1 MWLNG
6 TWGAS
11 GFSTVYNISPTKDI
25 SSCHFIEF
33 DFYVE
38 NYENFLNYT
47 TTGMYPTF
55 MTGSNVDNQNYRY
68 VLKNYVTKSGWNHV
82 VLDLSTYDSKTNT
95 SPNFAAL
102 NHIRLRYNTSNN
114 AYANEYYAIA
124 NVYATKIAAPELPEN
139 TTVSS
144 TAKVFNTYGSN
155 TSNIRTITKVFDAP
169 LDLSTADYIE
179 FDIYVENV
187 AHFWEYQESMQNADA
202 HYFSFYLTS
211 LANYEPWASGD
222 YLTGQKA
229 VYRRFVEFKDQI
241 TKDGWNHVKIAVGD
255 WNVGKDGGLSSI
267 VRAGFFT
274 IRGAANTLYTT
285 ENIGFA
291 NVCGTLAEYKI
302 APELPENAIVSSTD
316 KVLNVYGNNCSNIVS
331 ITKVFDAPLD
341 LSTADYIEFDIYVE
355 NVAHFWE
362 YQENMQNNDA
372 HYFSFYLT
380 SLANNEPWQSGGNY
394 LTGQKA
400 VYRRFV
406 EFKDQITK
414 DGWNHVK
421 IAVGDWNVGK
431 DGGLSSIVRAGFFT
445 TRGATNT
452 LYTTENIGFANVC
465 GTVDIT
471 VPTEVMKNK
480 IDFIGATLNTIKF
493 DAYGVYSADLE
504 KSVDISGD
512 LMMIEL
518 DVFVS
523 GDALTKF
530 EVELVDNA
538 DGYAVYSFEDLS
550 AGWNRLAIRLSD
562 STEGEADFANITGYA
577 FYGTANT
584 SVIVSNF
591 YAAAYVKGDGNRDGL
606 MDIRDLVAMKK
617 YSVGITLSSG
627 MVGNKVAMDVAG
639 NDYNVNSLDLSEL
652 RRYFLTD
659 KWSEN

>member
-274 IRGAANTLYTT
+274 
-285 ENIGFA
+285 
-291 NVCGTLAEYKI
+291 
-302 APELPENAIVSSTD
+302 
-316 KVLNVYGNNCSNIVS
+316 
-331 ITKVFDAPLD
+331 
-341 LSTADYIEFDIYVE
+341 
-355 NVAHFWE
+355 
-362 YQENMQNNDA
+362 
-372 HYFSFYLT
+372 
-380 SLANNEPWQSGGNY
+380 
-394 LTGQKA
+394 
-400 VYRRFV
+400 
-406 EFKDQITK
+406 
-414 DGWNHVK
+414 
-421 IAVGDWNVGK
+421 
-431 DGGLSSIVRAGFFT
+431 